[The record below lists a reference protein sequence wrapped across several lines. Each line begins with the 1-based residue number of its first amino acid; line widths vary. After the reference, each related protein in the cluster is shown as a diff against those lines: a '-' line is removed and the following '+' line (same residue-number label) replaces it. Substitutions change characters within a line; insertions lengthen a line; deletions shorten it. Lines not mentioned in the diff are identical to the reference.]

1 MTMYI
6 ITLTTPKLNREIVGA
21 TTDLKTAESMAHE
34 LHTQTLLDAHFS
46 QDEIESAENL
56 HDLCD
61 DISVSIDNVQVTS
74 PKPPQ
79 PTKRQEIMLRLF
91 PISEIA
97 EEVVEGWDMG
107 SLVEFGTESQEEFYR
122 KDLKE
127 YEEQVIDTKL
137 YLDQDE
143 EPAVSS
149 EEVEEFAE
157 FYQVEISTDDLAD
170 PIIRHLIREYN

>member
-1 MTMYI
+1 MLYI

-21 TTDLKTAESMAHE
+21 TTDYATAESMAHD
-34 LHTQTLLDAHFS
+34 LHTKTLLDANFS
-46 QDEIESAENL
+46 EDEIESAENL

-61 DISVSIDNVQVTS
+61 EISVSVESAQVTA
-74 PKPPQ
+74 PKLPQ

-97 EEVVEGWDMG
+97 EEVVEAWDMECLMG
-107 SLVEFGTESQEEFYR
+107 FAVESQEEFYA

-137 YLDQDE
+137 YLNQDE

-149 EEVEEFAE
+149 EEVEEFST
-157 FYQVEISTDDLAD
+157 FYGIEISTDDLAD